1 MTLFYV
7 MEYIEV
13 KKLIVG
19 SCQMEVFIFE
29 SSSLKEKRKV
39 IKSIIGRVQARFNVS
54 IGEVGFHDNW
64 KRAVIGFA
72 CVSNSSKHSNEVLD
86 NVIKF
91 IYEDSRIEVVSEK
104 IEIM

>member
-1 MTLFYV
+1 MKH
-7 MEYIEV
+7 IEV
-13 KKLIVG
+13 KNLIVG

-29 SSSLKEKRKV
+29 SNSLKEKRKV

-54 IGEVGFHDNW
+54 IGEIDFHDNW

-72 CVSNSSKHSNEVLD
+72 CVSNNSKHANEVLD
-86 NVIKF
+86 NVINF
-91 IYEDSRIEVVSEK
+91 INEDSRIEMINEK